1 MTIATTTVTPR
12 RVYAVRDN
20 TNGTTRLV
28 RAINV
33 AAALRHVVR
42 IAYTVDVA
50 SQDDLIELLTSGVPV
65 EDASAAED
73 EQPQGTRPR
82 QRRSPQAAEAPQE
95 VDRDPRVPDMFEARA
110 TPAEPAAAPATVEEV
125 AAEQPGE
132 PAPALQPS
140 TPAAAPATPAPTP
153 PTAKAAAADAPV
165 NTASAPN
172 PAAASAAAE
181 PQASTAADDLEDRV
195 RALGTRL
202 GTEQPRIPPDVVPLE
217 LLELVGVE
225 SPRLGDVLPWYGE
238 EMGKVFWD
246 AYYAAALPLAEV
258 QRQAQQAAERQ
269 AAVRRT
275 GHPPV
280 RYRHPAT
287 SQTWTGRGLRP
298 KWLQAEIDA
307 GRSLSEFEVNEA

>member
-95 VDRDPRVPDMFEARA
+95 ADRDPRVPDMFEAKA
-110 TPAEPAAAPATVEEV
+110 TPAE
-125 AAEQPGE
+125 
-132 PAPALQPS
+132 
-140 TPAAAPATPAPTP
+140 PAAAPATPAPTP

-202 GTEQPRIPPDVVPLE
+202 GTEQPRMPPDVVPLE

-225 SPRLGDVLPWYGE
+225 NPRLGDVLPWYGE

-246 AYYAAALPLAEV
+246 AYYAAALPLSEV

>member
-1 MTIATTTVTPR
+1 M
-12 RVYAVRDN
+12 
-20 TNGTTRLV
+20 
-28 RAINV
+28 
-33 AAALRHVVR
+33 
-42 IAYTVDVA
+42 
-50 SQDDLIELLTSGVPV
+50 
-65 EDASAAED
+65 
-73 EQPQGTRPR
+73 
-82 QRRSPQAAEAPQE
+82 
-95 VDRDPRVPDMFEARA
+95 
-110 TPAEPAAAPATVEEV
+110 
-125 AAEQPGE
+125 
-132 PAPALQPS
+132 
-140 TPAAAPATPAPTP
+140 
-153 PTAKAAAADAPV
+153 
-165 NTASAPN
+165 
-172 PAAASAAAE
+172 
-181 PQASTAADDLEDRV
+181 

-202 GTEQPRIPPDVVPLE
+202 GTEQPRMPPDVVPLE

-225 SPRLGDVLPWYGE
+225 NPRLGDVLPWYGE

>member
-95 VDRDPRVPDMFEARA
+95 ADRDPRVPDMFEAKA
-110 TPAEPAAAPATVEEV
+110 TPAE
-125 AAEQPGE
+125 
-132 PAPALQPS
+132 
-140 TPAAAPATPAPTP
+140 PAAAPATPAPTP
-153 PTAKAAAADAPV
+153 PTAEAAAADAPV

-181 PQASTAADDLEDRV
+181 PQGSTAADDLEDRV

-202 GTEQPRIPPDVVPLE
+202 GTEQPRMPPDVVPLE

-225 SPRLGDVLPWYGE
+225 NPRLGDVLPWYGE

>member
-95 VDRDPRVPDMFEARA
+95 ADRDPRVPDMFEAKA
-110 TPAEPAAAPATVEEV
+110 TPAE
-125 AAEQPGE
+125 
-132 PAPALQPS
+132 
-140 TPAAAPATPAPTP
+140 PAAAPATPAPTP

-181 PQASTAADDLEDRV
+181 PQGSTAADDLEDRV

-202 GTEQPRIPPDVVPLE
+202 GTEQPRMPPDVVPLE

-225 SPRLGDVLPWYGE
+225 NPRLGDVLPWYGE